1 MARGNRLH
9 QRVVRTDHGALQLL
23 VDVLLDVGDLAALVL
38 VRERDRDA
46 GRARAAGA
54 ADAVH
59 VVLRLVGEVEV
70 DHVLQALHV
79 DAASGHVRRH
89 DDLDLAVA
97 ERVEHLEALVL
108 VHVAGEH
115 LDVDAAY
122 LERLVDVLG
131 RALAVAEHDR
141 ARVRMERDVVVED
154 GELVL
159 RLDDVD
165 DLLHG
170 VGGVRLGLHLGLVG
184 LLHPVHREAHHR
196 VVERRGVEHRRA
208 LLLRRQVAH
217 YAPDVG
223 HVEHAVSLVDDERID
238 VREVDDARLYEVEE
252 TPWGRD
258 QKVDGSGEHLL
269 ALAVIVHSAIDGE
282 GPEAGVLADR
292 VGVLADLDD
301 ELAGRRDHE
310 GARIA
315 ALLRAVLGAPE
326 VARED
331 RDEERGGLAGSRLRL
346 AGDVLAC
353 ERLLE
358 RECLDLGAVLEPE
371 VGDAVHH
378 LGRKVEVVE
387 ALLALDGLDLEGI
400 ERPRRMRG
408 LARGKLLGR
417 NLAARTH
424 LVRRSVDMHGTA
436 ASAVAPALAAT
447 VVPALP
453 AGLLALLLAFLL
465 LRGALLLL
473 LLAALGLLALL
484 LAFLLLA
491 ALLLLVLR
499 VAALAASAAAAFL
512 RATGRVLLLRGG
524 LAGDDG
530 CDLLEKT
537 ECHD

>member
-1 MARGNRLH
+1 M
-9 QRVVRTDHGALQLL
+9 
-23 VDVLLDVGDLAALVL
+23 
-38 VRERDRDA
+38 
-46 GRARAAGA
+46 
-54 ADAVH
+54 
-59 VVLRLVGEVEV
+59 
-70 DHVLQALHV
+70 
-79 DAASGHVRRH
+79 
-89 DDLDLAVA
+89 
-97 ERVEHLEALVL
+97 
-108 VHVAGEH
+108 
-115 LDVDAAY
+115 
-122 LERLVDVLG
+122 
-131 RALAVAEHDR
+131 
-141 ARVRMERDVVVED
+141 VVED

-217 YAPDVG
+217 DAPDVG
-223 HVEHAVSLVDDERID
+223 YEAHVEHAVSLVDDERVD
-238 VREVDDARLYEVEE
+238 VREVDDARLDEVEE
-252 TPWGRD
+252 TPRRRD
-258 QKVDGSGEHLL
+258 QKVDGRGEHLP
-269 ALAVIVHSAIDGE
+269 ALAVVVHSAVDGE

-358 RECLDLGAVLEPE
+358 REGLDLGAVLEPE

-387 ALLALDGLDLEGI
+387 ALLALDGLDLEGL

-417 NLAARTH
+417 YLAAGAH

-436 ASAVAPALAAT
+436 ASAVAPARAAA
-447 VVPALP
+447 VFPALS